1 MLNYKQRPT
10 FQYQNDTIPFLQ
22 LKSPRPCINAWD
34 SGKFKV
40 QSQTC
45 LCDGDGL
52 DHNIG
57 EKHPISGVLS
67 QKFGKSP
74 AIFFNFFS
82 LLEIS
87 DRIFFSNLFFFLSL
101 QNEHFF
107 PQIFYFNMHLHKK
120 NFFSSRFFS
129 SQRKCIRFWE
139 KKRKKKWKLHRPL
152 HVYHQI
158 YLPPTF
164 SPNSPLI
171 LIPTEINHFFRLN
184 LARLE
189 REREREREKEIY
201 TEILKKLKTY
211 HWKMHFFS

>member
-87 DRIFFSNLFFFLSL
+87 DRIFFSNLFFFSAFKMNIFSL
-101 QNEHFF
+101 KFF
-107 PQIFYFNMHLHKK
+107 ILTCICTKK
-120 NFFSSRFFS
+120 
-129 SQRKCIRFWE
+129 
-139 KKRKKKWKLHRPL
+139 
-152 HVYHQI
+152 
-158 YLPPTF
+158 TF
-164 SPNSPLI
+164 SPPDFLAVNENASDFEKKKGKKNENYTDLYMYIIKYIYPQHSHLI
-171 LIPTEINHFFRLN
+171 LH
-184 LARLE
+184 
-189 REREREREKEIY
+189 
-201 TEILKKLKTY
+201 
-211 HWKMHFFS
+211 